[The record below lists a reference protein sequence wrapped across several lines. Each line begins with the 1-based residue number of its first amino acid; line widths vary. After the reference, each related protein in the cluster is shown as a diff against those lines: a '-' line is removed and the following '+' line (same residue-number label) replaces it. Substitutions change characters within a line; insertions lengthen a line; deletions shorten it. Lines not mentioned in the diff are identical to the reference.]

1 MKKLNMI
8 RKSVILMLCLCMLG
22 LVACGEKE
30 QQGTP
35 EVKDEVAATTSS
47 VTVNKDGSISCS
59 IIEDFVENYYDEEGL
74 KTMIETSISE
84 YKAEN
89 VTAKVDLKSC
99 KAKDGV
105 VKVLMEY
112 GDYQT
117 YAGFNQEEFFAGTI
131 QAANM
136 AGFDLNVSLRAVS
149 DKSGNTTISKPE
161 LLGMGDNHIVI
172 LGSSGQQEAE
182 QIRVDCFDEILYVG
196 DSVAAVGKKSADV
209 TLSEGYKI
217 IVFK

>member
-47 VTVNKDGSISCS
+47 VIVNKDGSISCS

-196 DSVAAVGKKSADV
+196 D
-209 TLSEGYKI
+209 
-217 IVFK
+217 